1 MKKII
6 IRIVGVIALLFVI
19 IWFGGRILLSTST
32 ADYSGEIKI
41 AGLSNPV
48 EITFD
53 SKAIP
58 QVWAKTNSDMYFSL
72 GWLHASERLFQME
85 LVRRLVEGR
94 LSEVFGNMAFDMD
107 KYQRIIGFYVK
118 ANNDI
123 KDLSPSDLKILQDYC
138 NGINRWIEY
147 KSILPPEFILLGLT
161 PEKWKPEDCLAIFLY
176 QTWFAHSL
184 VDHDVAYNK
193 LFNKLGKRLGPLFSE
208 YLKWSPPTVH
218 DSFIKKIFG
227 ENSPQF
233 QMSLA
238 SNSWVVSGAKSKNG
252 KPMHASDP
260 HLAINSFPG
269 FWYIAGLHSEEGI
282 NILGITT
289 PGIPI
294 VVMGH
299 NQTSAFAFTVASLD
313 LVDYYIEKKNP
324 EDSLQVLSPDGYK
337 ELKITKDSIFVKDQD
352 IPKYVNLIKGI
363 NGPVVETD
371 SAFYVTLKWAG
382 FDFNVSKIFESS
394 VRLQTVNN
402 FSDFRQIVIGFGALD
417 VNWTYSDKNGNIG
430 YQLGAPIPLRNYS
443 NSFVRLP
450 AENKDYHWL
459 GYRKLNETPYMRNPQ
474 NGWLAT
480 CNNQIVSDNWKY
492 DIPGYYDPYRIIRIN
507 ELLKSKKKFSVSD
520 FQKYQMDRISGKA
533 IQWKELML
541 SGAKALNDASLV
553 RRIKSWNG
561 SVKAGSKTGGLFE
574 LWIQFLTEE
583 IFEDNLGNNWQT
595 ANLIMDKFLTNP
607 IHEIVDNN
615 KTIGKV
621 ETLIDNS
628 AAALEKAKMILKNRT
643 YGDICSLTIVH
654 PLAQVKILN
663 YWLNLNRGPFI
674 NGGDAGSL
682 NSNFIHFNKRD
693 NTFNSVVGPSMRF
706 VLDWSDVDAFTIN
719 TNTGQSGNPLN
730 AHYDDFIQMMRKGQR
745 WNVPFSKGKVYAV
758 KSSLLKLLPEK

>member
-6 IRIVGVIALLFVI
+6 IRIVGLIALLFVI

-32 ADYSGEIKI
+32 ADYSGKIKV

-53 SKAIP
+53 AKAIP

-107 KYQRIIGFYVK
+107 KYQRTMGFYRK
-118 ANNDI
+118 AINDA
-123 KDLSPSDLKILQDYC
+123 KSLSPRDIKILQDYC
-138 NGINRWIEY
+138 NGINSWIEN

-176 QTWFAHSL
+176 QTWFAHAL
-184 VDHDVAYNK
+184 VDHDVAYNQ
-193 LFNKLGKRLGPLFSE
+193 LFNKLGKQLGPLFSE

-238 SNSWVVSGAKSKNG
+238 SNSWVVSGVKSKSG

-269 FWYIAGLHSEEGI
+269 FWYIAGLHSEEGVD
-282 NILGITT
+282 ILGITT

-324 EDSLQVLSPDGYK
+324 EDSLQVLSPDGFK
-337 ELKITKDSIFVKDQD
+337 KLQITKDSIFVKDQD
-352 IPKYVNLIKGI
+352 VPKYVNLIKGI
-363 NGPVVETD
+363 NGPVIETD
-371 SAFYVTLKWAG
+371 STFYVTLKWAG
-382 FDFNVSKIFESS
+382 FDFNVAKIFESS

-402 FSDFRQIVIGFGALD
+402 FSDFRKIVTGFGALD

-430 YQLGAPIPLRNYS
+430 YQLGAPIPLRNYT

-450 AENKDYHWL
+450 AENKDYQWL
-459 GYRKLNETPYMRNPQ
+459 GYRKLNETPYMLNPK
-474 NGWLAT
+474 NGWVAT

-492 DIPGYYDPYRIIRIN
+492 DIPGFYDPYRIIRIT
-507 ELLKSKKKFSVSD
+507 ELLKSKKKFDVND

-533 IQWKELML
+533 IQWKRLML

-553 RRIKSWNG
+553 KQIKSWDG
-561 SVKAGSKTGGLFE
+561 SVKAESKTGGLFE
-574 LWIQFLTEE
+574 LWMQFLTEE

-607 IHEIVDNN
+607 ISAIVDNN

-621 ETLIDNS
+621 ETLVDNS

-663 YWLNLNRGPFI
+663 YWLNLNRGPFV

-682 NSNFIHFNKRD
+682 NSNFIHFNKK
-693 NTFNSVVGPSMRF
+693 NNNFSSVVGPSMRF

-719 TNTGQSGNPLN
+719 TNTGQSGNPLSK
-730 AHYDDFIQMMRKGQR
+730 HYDDFIQMMRKGQR
-745 WNVPFSKGKVYAV
+745 WNVPFSKEKVYAV
-758 KSSLLKLLPEK
+758 KSNLLQLLPE